1 MIIDANVA
9 VYWAVP
15 GTHVE
20 YAATIMMRDDLAAP
34 GIIMAESANALI
46 KHARAGTISRM
57 QVGPMISMIR
67 EAIGT
72 LVFDADLVPDALA
85 IAVAHNHKIY
95 DCLYLAL
102 AMQRREPL
110 ATADRKLAALAQKL
124 SIETELIEPAL

>member
-20 YAATIMMRDDLAAP
+20 RVVSVIRQGNLAAP
-34 GIIMAESANALI
+34 GIIMAESANALVN
-46 KHARAGTISRM
+46 HARAGTIFRM
-57 QVGPMISMIR
+57 QVAPMISMIR
-67 EAIGT
+67 EAIDT
-72 LVFDADLVPDALA
+72 LAFDADLVPDALE
-85 IAVAHNHKIY
+85 IALAHSHKIY

-102 AMQRREPL
+102 ALQRREPL
-110 ATADRKLAALAQKL
+110 ATADRRLATLAEKL

>member
-15 GTHVE
+15 GAHVE
-20 YAATIMMRDDLAAP
+20 CAATIMMRDDLAAP

-85 IAVAHNHKIY
+85 IAIAHTHKIY